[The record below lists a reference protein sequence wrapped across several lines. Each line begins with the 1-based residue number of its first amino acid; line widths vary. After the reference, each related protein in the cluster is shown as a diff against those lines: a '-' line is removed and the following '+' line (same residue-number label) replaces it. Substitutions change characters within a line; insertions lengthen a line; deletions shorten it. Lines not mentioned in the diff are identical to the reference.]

1 MYFCVNLAVFS
12 ENVIYYKNFIVL
24 YCKNKHVYD
33 IIKLIYILFWQ
44 MIIEYEVMR
53 MKRIKSFF
61 KILGMLVL
69 CASFTGCGVNG
80 NVDDYAVNT
89 GYGDSD
95 TVKSSSGVSKDSIKV
110 GVIHLSDP
118 AEGSGYTYTHDIG
131 IMGMQQ
137 NLGLSDSQIIRKIN
151 VNDSDKEAT
160 RKAIKECIDE
170 GCNII
175 FSTSWGYMET
185 TAQMAEEYPD
195 VYFSHGTG
203 YMSNGKNFNNY
214 FGRIYQPRYL
224 SGIVAGMNTKTNK
237 IGYVAAMGSENSE
250 VTGGID
256 AFALGV
262 YSVNPSA
269 QIYVKVTN
277 SWYDPEAEKA
287 AASTLL
293 DMNCDVITQHCDTT
307 YPQLLA
313 QQKNVYSIGY
323 NSDMS
328 KDAPDACLCSVIW
341 NWSAYY
347 TAAVQSVIDGTWDG
361 SNYYGGMNEN
371 LVGIT
376 QLADFCKSGTQQKV
390 DEAKKDIISGK
401 LGIFDG
407 VIETNTGTTVGES
420 GKTLKDSDIT
430 GNINW
435 YFKTVTVVQ

>member
-1 MYFCVNLAVFS
+1 
-12 ENVIYYKNFIVL
+12 
-24 YCKNKHVYD
+24 
-33 IIKLIYILFWQ
+33 
-44 MIIEYEVMR
+44 

-80 NVDDYAVNT
+80 NIDDYAVNT

-118 AEGSGYTYTHDIG
+118 TEGSGYTYTHDIG

-328 KDAPDACLCSVIW
+328 KDAPNACLCSVIW

-376 QLADFCKSGTQQKV
+376 QLAYFCKSGTQQKV

-407 VIETNTGTTVGES
+407 VIETNTGTTVGEN

>member
-1 MYFCVNLAVFS
+1 
-12 ENVIYYKNFIVL
+12 
-24 YCKNKHVYD
+24 
-33 IIKLIYILFWQ
+33 
-44 MIIEYEVMR
+44 MIIEYEVVR

-80 NVDDYAVNT
+80 NIDDYAVNT

-328 KDAPDACLCSVIW
+328 KDAPDACLGSVIW

-376 QLADFCKSGTQQKV
+376 QLAYFCKSGTQQKV

-407 VIETNTGTTVGES
+407 VIETNTGTTVGEN

>member
-1 MYFCVNLAVFS
+1 MF
-12 ENVIYYKNFIVL
+12 
-24 YCKNKHVYD
+24 
-33 IIKLIYILFWQ
+33 
-44 MIIEYEVMR
+44 
-53 MKRIKSFF
+53 
-61 KILGMLVL
+61 VL

-118 AEGSGYTYTHDIG
+118 ADGSGYTYTHDIG
-131 IMGMQQ
+131 IMGMPQ

-151 VNDSDKEAT
+151 VNDSDKDAT

-277 SWYDPEAEKA
+277 SWYDPAAEKA

-293 DMNCDVITQHCDTT
+293 NMNCDVIAQHCDTT

-328 KDAPDACLCSVIW
+328 KDSPDACLCSVIW

-371 LVGIT
+371 IVGIT
-376 QLADFCKSGTQQKV
+376 QLTDFCKSGTQQKV

-435 YFKTVTVVQ
+435 YFKTVTLVQ

>member
-1 MYFCVNLAVFS
+1 
-12 ENVIYYKNFIVL
+12 
-24 YCKNKHVYD
+24 
-33 IIKLIYILFWQ
+33 

-151 VNDSDKEAT
+151 INDSDKEAT